1 MNSALICKI
10 KNPGTLPTGH
20 ALGCLPIALMD
31 LHGSSPSRSHFVLLV
46 TSGSSLKQMARV
58 KGEI

>member
-20 ALGCLPIALMD
+20 ALGCLPTALMD
-31 LHGSSPSRSHFVLLV
+31 LHGSGPSI
-46 TSGSSLKQMARV
+46 SLCPAGDQWLIFEAD
-58 KGEI
+58 GQG